1 MRMHPRLLF
10 RMQYIMFRRLEKL
23 LLRRQCGAVIACLR
37 MRQARQFEQFAD
49 FFRRRI
55 RTFDFEFGNK
65 ISIFLSDA
73 HADWDTV
80 RCIHIR
86 LFWFVFI

>member
-1 MRMHPRLLF
+1 MRMHSGLF
-10 RMQYIMFRRLEKL
+10 FSVQDFVFRRLEKL

-37 MRQARQFEQFAD
+37 MRQARQLEQFAD

-73 HADWDTV
+73 HADWDAV
-80 RCIHIR
+80 RCIHIC